1 MQGTFGK
8 AEESMVYE
16 VRFQTVEPKR
26 RADYVKM
33 YKEAIQGCK
42 AAGCRSGLILCS
54 EDDPAAVMVLLEWP
68 TKEHHLNWRGTPTH
82 RSFRAAVAGWQ
93 AKPATAVTMSRRP
106 SDPTRVL
113 RQAR

>member
-1 MQGTFGK
+1 
-8 AEESMVYE
+8 MVYE
-16 VRFQTVEPKR
+16 VRFQTVDPGR

-42 AAGCRSGLILCS
+42 AAGCRSGLILCC

-82 RSFRAAVAGWQ
+82 KSFRAAVEGWQ
-93 AKPATAVTMSRRP
+93 AKPSRGGYYVAE
-106 SDPTRVL
+106 SI
-113 RQAR
+113 

>member
-1 MQGTFGK
+1 
-8 AEESMVYE
+8 MVYE
-16 VRFQTVEPKR
+16 VRFQTVDPKR

-42 AAGCRSGLILCS
+42 VGGCRSGLVLCS

-82 RSFRAAVAGWQ
+82 KSFRAAVEAGRPSQ
-93 AKPATAVTMSRRP
+93 AGAVTMSRKQSEPAENRL
-106 SDPTRVL
+106 SG
-113 RQAR
+113 

>member
-1 MQGTFGK
+1 M
-8 AEESMVYE
+8 EESMVYE
-16 VRFQTVEPKR
+16 VRFQTVDPER

-82 RSFRAAVAGWQ
+82 KSFRAAVEGWQ
-93 AKPATAVTMSRRP
+93 SKPSQGGYYVAETI
-106 SDPTRVL
+106 
-113 RQAR
+113 